1 MLKFYRLFAYNMVAK
16 KVENLELTIQAKKP
30 EILDD
35 LKKTQ
40 KNLEFGTKITKKN
53 WKYQN
58 FNNFNMLS
66 GKISI

>member
-40 KNLEFGTKITKKN
+40 KNLEFGTKITKKKTGN
-53 WKYQN
+53 TR
-58 FNNFNMLS
+58 
-66 GKISI
+66 ISIILTC